1 MNKDLKNPG
10 SSNPAPTL
18 LVWSLIGIAVASAG
32 VGVLKACEVLSMART
47 AEYGIIWNV
56 GLNAAAWLIFGL
68 AAGGL
73 FWAIAWLL
81 MQNYRLMENNRLA
94 TSLLAWA
101 ERNPFPASG
110 GPAETPSGEASAA
123 RQADKESPADKNEPA
138 IPLTSVDSYILRDIR
153 DQLAEINA
161 NFLLT
166 EDQLHLKRNRR
177 QLELAEQLTA
187 QIEQAI
193 GVRDLIQAGQL
204 LGRLRA
210 EVPDDV
216 RYAQLKEKIE
226 QTHKQAQADEI
237 QIATRRVEDLMA
249 VGSFDKALASSEKL
263 VLRHPSIRDAADLL
277 ERVRREATAFS
288 GEQRKRLCGE
298 IERHVEGRRWR
309 QAVAAAQRLLQ
320 AYPDSGEAQLVN
332 AQLPTM
338 QANARLE
345 DVRELRDKILDLIER
360 RRFAEAAA
368 MARDLI
374 RQYHDT
380 GAAEEFAKRLPKLD
394 ELARGPQQ
402 VAVK

>member
-1 MNKDLKNPG
+1 MNLKNTG
-10 SSNPAPTL
+10 STNPPPTF
-18 LVWSLIGIAVASAG
+18 LVWSLIGIALASIG
-32 VGVLKACEVLSMART
+32 IGVLKACEVLST
-47 AEYGIIWNV
+47 ASMYENRIWNI
-56 GLNAAAWLIFGL
+56 GLEAAAWLVFGL
-68 AAGGL
+68 AAAGL

-101 ERNPFPASG
+101 DRNQMPTSDSSETNGTGTPTAAEPPPIEDPAM
-110 GPAETPSGEASAA
+110 PSSAA
-123 RQADKESPADKNEPA
+123 DLN
-138 IPLTSVDSYILRDIR
+138 ILREIR
-153 DQLAEINA
+153 DQLAEMNA

-166 EDQLHLKRNRR
+166 DEQMQVKRNKR
-177 QLELAEQLTA
+177 QLEQADRLITN
-187 QIEQAI
+187 IEQAI
-193 GVRDLIQAGQL
+193 GSHSFNEATRL
-204 LGRLRA
+204 LERLAA
-210 EVPDDV
+210 EVPDDA
-216 RYAQLKEKIE
+216 RCGQLKDKIE
-226 QTHKQAQADEI
+226 QARKQALEEEI
-237 QIATRRVEDLMA
+237 KIAIYRVEDLMA
-249 VGSFDKALASSEKL
+249 VASFDKAQAAAEDL
-263 VLRHPSIRDAADLL
+263 VLRFPSNREAADLL

-288 GEQRKRLCGE
+288 SEQRKRLCTE

-309 QAVAAAQRLLQ
+309 QAVAASQKLLQ

-360 RRFAEAAA
+360 RRFAEAAS

-380 GAAEEFAKRLPKLD
+380 AAAEEFAKRLPKLD

-402 VAVK
+402 RVTAK